1 VASSTVS
8 SSKTNPWVGQART
21 DSGVRM
27 GAAGMVELEGTLQ
40 VRDFMMTNSADSI
53 ESGGRLLNDR
63 ATGDWN

>member
-1 VASSTVS
+1 
-8 SSKTNPWVGQART
+8 
-21 DSGVRM
+21 M